1 MNIDKILILSLKHF
15 TLSSIIE
22 VAIPAPLHNTFDY
35 LCDQKVSIGARV
47 KVPFGQKKV
56 TAIVLSHK
64 KKSDFDKLRS
74 VEEILDQEALL
85 SKEMLDFLFW
95 SANYYHHPLGE
106 VLASALPKNLRQ
118 GKPAVIKKISTHK
131 NTTSPCAFEAT
142 TEQNKAIKA
151 VLKSENNFH
160 GFLLHGVT
168 GSGKTEVYLNITQ
181 TILKKGR
188 QVLVLVPEIGLTPQ
202 MITRFEDRIE
212 AKVVAVHSQLNETQ
226 KLDAYLMAKNGEAG
240 VVLGTRSAIFTP
252 MPNLGLVIVDE
263 EHDGSFKQQS
273 SFRYSARDLSFMR
286 AKLASIPLI
295 LGTATPSLET
305 LKNVVDK
312 KLTRLV
318 LSSRPGQ
325 AIMPEVNLI
334 DMRNQTAEAL
344 SMPLVAKMKHY
355 LEDNKQVMLF
365 INRRG
370 YAPVFYCT
378 DCDWKA
384 ECDRCDSALIYHRHI
399 NRLKCHHCGIEKM
412 PEPTCPSCH
421 QQTLRVLG
429 YGTERLEENL
439 ESYFP
444 DTTIIRIDRDTTRRK
459 RAFEIHLE
467 KINSGEPCII
477 VGTQMLA
484 KGHDFSNLAF
494 VGILDVDVGLLSLN
508 FRATEHLAQLL
519 IQVSGRA
526 GRSDHKG
533 EVSIQTHYPNHPIFD
548 FIKSSH
554 YTQYASTLLKE
565 REKTQLPPYSHQAL
579 ICANSKN
586 KNNAE
591 KFLNEVADL
600 LKNIDIDSVEIWGP
614 VSAVIE
620 KKANY
625 YYFNLYLQSINRNQL
640 HRVIK
645 TFYKHLEEIN
655 VKTSVRWFLDVDP
668 ID

>member
-1 MNIDKILILSLKHF
+1 VNIDKIVILSLKHF

-22 VAIPAPLHNTFDY
+22 VAIPVPLHNTFDY

-74 VEEILDQEALL
+74 VEEILDQKALL
-85 SKEMLDFLFW
+85 PKEILDFLFW
-95 SANYYHHPLGE
+95 SANYYHHPVGE

-118 GKPAVIKKISTHK
+118 GKPAVIKKISTNK
-131 NTTSPCAFEAT
+131 NTTSPYTFDAT
-142 TEQNKAIKA
+142 TEQNKAIKS

-168 GSGKTEVYLNITQ
+168 GSGKTEVYLSITQ
-181 TILKKGR
+181 ALLKKGR

-202 MITRFEDRIE
+202 MIARFEERVE

-226 KLDAYLMAKNGEAG
+226 KLDAYLLAKNAEAG

-273 SFRYSARDLSFMR
+273 SFRYSARDLSFIR
-286 AKLASIPLI
+286 AKLANIPLI

-355 LEDNKQVMLF
+355 LKDNKQVMLF

-378 DCDWKA
+378 NCDWKA

-399 NRLKCHHCGIEKM
+399 NRLKCHHCGIEKI
-412 PEPTCPSCH
+412 PESTCTSCH
-421 QQTLRVLG
+421 QQTLRILG

-459 RAFEIHLE
+459 RAFATHLE

-494 VGILDVDVGLLSLN
+494 VGILDVDVGLLSLD

-533 EVSIQTHYPNHPIFD
+533 EVSIQTRYPNHPIFN
-548 FIKSSH
+548 FIRSSQ
-554 YTQYASTLLKE
+554 YTKYASTLLKE
-565 REKTQLPPYSHQAL
+565 REKTQLPPYSHQTL

-614 VSAVIE
+614 VPAVIE

-645 TFYKHLEEIN
+645 TFYKHLETIK
-655 VKTSVRWFLDVDP
+655 VSSSVRWFLDVDP
-668 ID
+668 TD

>member
-1 MNIDKILILSLKHF
+1 
-15 TLSSIIE
+15 LSSIIE
-22 VAIPAPLHNTFDY
+22 VAIPVPLHNTFDY
-35 LCDQKVSIGARV
+35 LCNQKVSIGARV

-56 TAIVLSHK
+56 TAVVLSHK
-64 KKSDFDKLRS
+64 KKSDFEKLRS
-74 VEEILDQEALL
+74 VEEIIDQKPLL
-85 SKEMLDFLFW
+85 SKEILDFLLW

-106 VLASALPKNLRQ
+106 VLASAIPKNLRE
-118 GKPAVIKKISTHK
+118 GKPADIKKMSARK
-131 NTTSPCAFEAT
+131 NKASPCAFDAT
-142 TEQNKAIKA
+142 AEQNKAIKA
-151 VLKSENNFH
+151 VLKSENNFQ
-160 GFLLHGVT
+160 GYLLHGVT
-168 GSGKTEVYLNITQ
+168 GSGKTEVYLSITQ
-181 TILKKGR
+181 ALLKKGR

-202 MITRFEDRIE
+202 MIARFEERVE

-226 KLDAYLMAKNGEAG
+226 KLDAYLMAKNGDVG

-263 EHDGSFKQQS
+263 EHDSSFKQQS
-273 SFRYSARDLSFMR
+273 SFRYSARDLSFIR
-286 AKLASIPLI
+286 AKLANIPLI

-312 KLTRLV
+312 KLIRLV
-318 LSSRPGQ
+318 LNSRPGQ

-344 SMPLVAKMKHY
+344 SVPLVARMKFY

-399 NRLKCHHCGIEKM
+399 NRLKCHHCGIEKI
-412 PEPTCPSCH
+412 PEPACPSCH
-421 QQTLRVLG
+421 KQALRILG
-429 YGTERLEENL
+429 YGTERLEESL

-459 RAFEIHLE
+459 KAFATHLE
-467 KINSGEPCII
+467 KINSGKPCII

-484 KGHDFSNLAF
+484 KGHDFSNLSF
-494 VGILDVDVGLLSLN
+494 VGILDVDVGLLSLD

-533 EVSIQTHYPNHPIFD
+533 EVSIQTRYPNHTIFN
-548 FIKSSH
+548 FVKSSQ
-554 YTQYASTLLKE
+554 YTKYASTLLEE
-565 REKTQLPPYSHQAL
+565 REKTKLPPYSHQAL

-591 KFLNEVADL
+591 KFLNEVAEL
-600 LKNIDIDSVEIWGP
+600 LNNIDIDSVEIWGP
-614 VSAVIE
+614 VPAIIE

-645 TFYKHLEEIN
+645 TFYKHLETIKVN
-655 VKTSVRWFLDVDP
+655 SSVRWFLDIDP
-668 ID
+668 TD

>member
-1 MNIDKILILSLKHF
+1 VNIDKIVILSLKHF

-22 VAIPAPLHNTFDY
+22 VAIPVPLHNTFDY

-47 KVPFGQKKV
+47 KVPFGKKHV

-85 SKEMLDFLFW
+85 SKEILDFLFW
-95 SANYYHHPLGE
+95 SSNYYHHPLGE
-106 VLASALPKNLRQ
+106 VLSSALPKNLRQ
-118 GKPAVIKKISTHK
+118 GKPAVIKKISAHN
-131 NTTSPCAFEAT
+131 NTTSPSTFDTT
-142 TEQNKAIKA
+142 TEQNKAIKE
-151 VLKSENNFH
+151 VLRSENNFY

-181 TILKKGR
+181 AILMKGG

-202 MITRFEDRIE
+202 MIARFEERIE
-212 AKVVAVHSQLNETQ
+212 AKVVTVHSQLNETQ
-226 KLDAYLMAKNGEAG
+226 KMDAYLMAKTGEAG

-286 AKLASIPLI
+286 AKLASVPLI

-325 AIMPEVNLI
+325 AIMPEINLI

-344 SMPLVAKMKHY
+344 SVPLVAKMKHY

-399 NRLKCHHCGIEKM
+399 NRLKCHHCGIEKI
-412 PEPTCPSCH
+412 PELNCPSCH
-421 QQTLRVLG
+421 QQTLRILG

-459 RAFEIHLE
+459 RAFALHLE

-477 VGTQMLA
+477 IGTQMLA

-494 VGILDVDVGLLSLN
+494 VGILDVDVGLLSLD

-519 IQVSGRA
+519 TQVSGRA

-533 EVSIQTHYPNHPIFD
+533 EVSIQTRYPNHPIFN
-548 FIKSSH
+548 FIRSSQ
-554 YTQYASTLLKE
+554 YTKYASTLLKE

-591 KFLNEVADL
+591 KFLNKVADL
-600 LKNIDIDSVEIWGP
+600 LNNIDIDSVEVWGP
-614 VSAVIE
+614 VPAIIE

-645 TFYKHLEEIN
+645 TFYKHLETIKIN
-655 VKTSVRWFLDVDP
+655 SSVRWFLDVDP

>member
-1 MNIDKILILSLKHF
+1 
-15 TLSSIIE
+15 LSSIIE
-22 VAIPAPLHNTFDY
+22 VAVPVPLHNTFDY
-35 LCDQKVSIGARV
+35 LCNQKVSVGARV

-85 SKEMLDFLFW
+85 SKEILDFLFW

-106 VLASALPKNLRQ
+106 VLSSALPKNLRQ
-118 GKPAVIKKISTHK
+118 GKPAVIKKISTHN
-131 NTTSPCAFEAT
+131 NTTSPSTFDTT
-142 TEQNKAIKA
+142 TEQNKAIKE

-168 GSGKTEVYLNITQ
+168 GSGKTEVYLRITQ
-181 TILKKGR
+181 AILMKGG

-202 MITRFEDRIE
+202 MIARFEERIE
-212 AKVVAVHSQLNETQ
+212 AKVVAVHSQLNESQ
-226 KLDAYLMAKNGEAG
+226 KLDAYLMAKTGEAG

-286 AKLASIPLI
+286 AKLASVPLI

-344 SMPLVAKMKHY
+344 SVPLVAKMKHY
-355 LEDNKQVMLF
+355 LEEDKQVMLF

-384 ECDRCDSALIYHRHI
+384 ECERCDSALIYHRHI

-421 QQTLRVLG
+421 QPTLRVLG

-459 RAFEIHLE
+459 KAFAIHLE
-467 KINSGEPCII
+467 KINSGKPCII

-494 VGILDVDVGLLSLN
+494 VGILDVDVGLLSLD

-519 IQVSGRA
+519 TQVSGRA
-526 GRSDHKG
+526 GRSDDKG
-533 EVSIQTHYPNHPIFD
+533 EVSIQTRYPNHPIFN
-548 FIKSSH
+548 FIRSSQ
-554 YTQYASTLLKE
+554 YTKYASTLLKE

-591 KFLNEVADL
+591 KFLNKVADL
-600 LKNIDIDSVEIWGP
+600 LNNIDIDSVEVWGP
-614 VSAVIE
+614 VPAIIE

-645 TFYKHLEEIN
+645 TFYKHLETIKIN
-655 VKTSVRWFLDVDP
+655 SSVRWFLDVDP

>member
-1 MNIDKILILSLKHF
+1 VNIDKIVILSLKHF

-22 VAIPAPLHNTFDY
+22 VAIPVPLHNTFDY

-47 KVPFGQKKV
+47 KVPFGKKQV

-85 SKEMLDFLFW
+85 SKEILDFLFW
-95 SANYYHHPLGE
+95 SSNYYHHPLGE
-106 VLASALPKNLRQ
+106 VLSSALPKNLRQ
-118 GKPAVIKKISTHK
+118 GKPAVIKKISTHN
-131 NTTSPCAFEAT
+131 NTTSPSTFDTT
-142 TEQNKAIKA
+142 TEQNKAIKE

-181 TILKKGR
+181 AILMKGG

-202 MITRFEDRIE
+202 MIARFEERIE
-212 AKVVAVHSQLNETQ
+212 AKVVTVHSQLNETQ
-226 KLDAYLMAKNGEAG
+226 KMDAYLMAKTGEAG

-286 AKLASIPLI
+286 AKLASVPLI

-325 AIMPEVNLI
+325 AIMPEINLI

-344 SMPLVAKMKHY
+344 SVPLVAKMKHY

-399 NRLKCHHCGIEKM
+399 NRLKCHHCGIEKI
-412 PEPTCPSCH
+412 PELNCPSCH
-421 QQTLRVLG
+421 QQTLRILG

-459 RAFEIHLE
+459 RAFALHLE

-477 VGTQMLA
+477 IGTQMLA

-494 VGILDVDVGLLSLN
+494 VGILDVDVGLLSLD

-519 IQVSGRA
+519 TQVSGRA

-533 EVSIQTHYPNHPIFD
+533 EVSIQTRYPNHPIFN
-548 FIKSSH
+548 FIRSSQ
-554 YTQYASTLLKE
+554 YTKYASTLLKE

-591 KFLNEVADL
+591 KFLNKVADL
-600 LKNIDIDSVEIWGP
+600 LNNIDIDSVEVWGP
-614 VSAVIE
+614 VPAIIE

-645 TFYKHLEEIN
+645 TFYKHLETIKIN
-655 VKTSVRWFLDVDP
+655 SSVRWFLEVDP

>member
-1 MNIDKILILSLKHF
+1 M
-15 TLSSIIE
+15 SSIIE
-22 VAIPAPLHNTFDY
+22 VAIPVPLYNTFDY

-47 KVPFGQKKV
+47 IVPFGQKKV

-85 SKEMLDFLFW
+85 SKKILDFLFW

-118 GKPAVIKKISTHK
+118 GKPAIIKKISANK
-131 NTTSPCAFEAT
+131 NTTSPCTFDTT
-142 TEQNKAIKA
+142 TEQNKAIKS

-168 GSGKTEVYLNITQ
+168 GSGKTEVYLSITQ
-181 TILKKGR
+181 SILKKGG

-202 MITRFEDRIE
+202 MIARFEERIE

-226 KLDAYLMAKNGEAG
+226 KLNAYLMAKTGEAG

-305 LKNVVDK
+305 LKNVFDK

-344 SMPLVAKMKHY
+344 SIPLVAKMQYY
-355 LEDNKQVMLF
+355 LKDNKQVMLF

-384 ECDRCDSALIYHRHI
+384 ECDRCDSSLIYHRHI
-399 NRLKCHHCGIEKM
+399 NRLKCHHCGIEKI

-421 QQTLRVLG
+421 QQTLMVLG

-459 RAFEIHLE
+459 RAFATHLE
-467 KINSGEPCII
+467 RINSGEPCII

-494 VGILDVDVGLLSLN
+494 VGILDVDVGLLSLD

-526 GRSDHKG
+526 GRSDEKG
-533 EVSIQTHYPNHPIFD
+533 EVSIQTRYPNHPIFS
-548 FIKSSH
+548 FIRSSQ
-554 YTQYASTLLKE
+554 YTKYASTLLKE
-565 REKTQLPPYSHQAL
+565 REKTELPPYSHQAL

-600 LKNIDIDSVEIWGP
+600 IKNIDIDSIEVWGP
-614 VSAVIE
+614 VPAVIE

-645 TFYKHLEEIN
+645 TFYKHLETIKIN
-655 VKTSVRWFLDVDP
+655 SSVRWFLDVDP

>member
-1 MNIDKILILSLKHF
+1 M
-15 TLSSIIE
+15 
-22 VAIPAPLHNTFDY
+22 
-35 LCDQKVSIGARV
+35 
-47 KVPFGQKKV
+47 
-56 TAIVLSHK
+56 
-64 KKSDFDKLRS
+64 
-74 VEEILDQEALL
+74 
-85 SKEMLDFLFW
+85 
-95 SANYYHHPLGE
+95 
-106 VLASALPKNLRQ
+106 ASALPKNLRE
-118 GKPAVIKKISTHK
+118 GKPADIKKTSAHK
-131 NTTSPCAFEAT
+131 NTLSPVTFDAT
-142 TEQNKAIKA
+142 TEQKKAIKS

-160 GFLLHGVT
+160 GFFLHGVT
-168 GSGKTEVYLNITQ
+168 GSGKTEVYLSITQ
-181 TILKKGR
+181 ALLKKGR
-188 QVLVLVPEIGLTPQ
+188 QILVLVPEIGLTPQ
-202 MITRFEDRIE
+202 MIARFEERVG

-252 MPNLGLVIVDE
+252 MPNLGLVVVDE
-263 EHDGSFKQQS
+263 EHDGSFKQQT

-286 AKLASIPLI
+286 AKLANIPLI

-312 KLTRLV
+312 KLKRLV

-344 SMPLVAKMKHY
+344 SVPLVAKMKHY

-384 ECDRCDSALIYHRHI
+384 ECDRCDSALIYHRQI
-399 NRLKCHHCGIEKM
+399 NRLKCHHCGFEKM

-421 QQTLRVLG
+421 QKTLRVLG

-459 RAFEIHLE
+459 RAFATHLE
-467 KINSGEPCII
+467 KINSGKPCII
-477 VGTQMLA
+477 VGTQMLS
-484 KGHDFSNLAF
+484 KGHDFSNLSF
-494 VGILDVDVGLLSLN
+494 VGILDVDVGLLSLD

-526 GRSDHKG
+526 GRSDYQG
-533 EVSIQTHYPNHPIFD
+533 EVSIQTRYPNHKIFN
-548 FIKSSH
+548 FIRSSQ
-554 YTQYASTLLKE
+554 YTKYASILLKE
-565 REKTQLPPYSHQAL
+565 REKTELPPYSHQAL

-591 KFLNEVADL
+591 KFLNEVAEL
-600 LKNIDIDSVEIWGP
+600 LNNIDIDSVEIWGP
-614 VSAVIE
+614 LPAIIE

-625 YYFNLYLQSINRNQL
+625 YYFNLYLQSKNRNQL

-645 TFYKHLEEIN
+645 TFYKHLETIKVN
-655 VKTSVRWFLDVDP
+655 SSVRWFLDVDP
-668 ID
+668 VD